1 MLVQFNIPCFFHIL
15 LALFGIKHEID
26 EKFESMEKF
35 VPKTAYDMQI
45 LSLFS
50 QYMVVFITRT
60 IEGSVKNIIFT
71 KYRLSNRS
79 ESEIKEI
86 EKELKEVKQLL
97 HNFLDTEDFIELRNI
112 NFGEAKEEIARYFRE
127 HDGEDIG
134 YEELIENL
142 RFDPKYVVQACNELA
157 EEGKIG

>member
-1 MLVQFNIPCFFHIL
+1 MDRQSTAQVISLDDIRGRR
-15 LALFGIKHEID
+15 LFPPEGGQEYPLTTQLTPGAQP
-26 EKFESMEKF
+26 S
-35 VPKTAYDMQI
+35 
-45 LSLFS
+45 
-50 QYMVVFITRT
+50 
-60 IEGSVKNIIFT
+60 IEG
-71 KYRLSNRS
+71 RS
-79 ESEIKEI
+79 SQIDLFERVVAL

-97 HNFLDTEDFIELRNI
+97 HNFIDTEDFIELRDI

-142 RFDPKYVVQACNELA
+142 RLDPKYVVQACNELA

>member
-1 MLVQFNIPCFFHIL
+1 MDRQSTAQVISLDDIRGRN
-15 LALFGIKHEID
+15 LFQPEGRQEY
-26 EKFESMEKF
+26 
-35 VPKTAYDMQI
+35 PLKTQLTLGAQP
-45 LSLFS
+45 S
-50 QYMVVFITRT
+50 
-60 IEGSVKNIIFT
+60 IEG
-71 KYRLSNRS
+71 RS
-79 ESEIKEI
+79 SQIDLFERVVAL

-97 HNFLDTEDFIELRNI
+97 HNFLDTEDFIELRDI
-112 NFGEAKEEIARYFRE
+112 NFGESKEEIARYFRE